1 MSNLKTIKSIG
12 LCSIFTVTLAL
23 FASAQTVPS
32 MPVSAPMFTPEE
44 RAAIVSYW
52 NQPGRLTAHP
62 PLNIATKRQ
71 WRVRLTADGS
81 KWLLKYQI
89 AEGAAGAPPT
99 VNPTA
104 ISGTSV
110 WQTWVNERIAMD
122 RFEAYIVAQSL
133 NNSLM
138 LPTPVM
144 FKTPPPDPGP
154 IPPTLL
160 AACGNPP
167 PFANAVAP
175 QESMVVFNDGDTYT
189 YQDNPRMS
197 PGYAYYRFPAGS
209 EDGGQS
215 VSSMSQSDL
224 DGLFKDAGLN
234 PSQTKVAESVS
245 RLEGGFDAINTYDT
259 GYVSIGFLQFI
270 TAKNGD
276 GDLMH
281 VLAREKSD
289 NLAAFDQD
297 FHRFGIDITPQ
308 GVLDVV
314 DPTTGAELVGTDAV
328 QDVIDFKTLTAVFQ
342 RAGRTS
348 HAFRVAQIETALHD
362 YWPAAVPISVTVNGT
377 VITGV
382 VSDVVH
388 SEAGMAVLFD
398 RLVNR
403 GSINPFPVVLQQIM
417 QQHNFTTLAQTAP
430 YEKLIIQKC
439 VYRTNFLNDPNL
451 SQPQDPPA
459 DTGSNTTLNPAGGPN
474 VSGSGTTTTNDK

>member
-1 MSNLKTIKSIG
+1 MSNTKTIKTIG
-12 LCSIFTVTLAL
+12 LCCISTITLAL
-23 FASAQTVPS
+23 IARAQTVPATPAS
-32 MPVSAPMFTPEE
+32 PPLFTPEE
-44 RAAIVSYW
+44 RAAVVTYW
-52 NQPGRLTAHP
+52 NRTGRLTALP
-62 PLNIATKRQ
+62 PVNISTKGQ

-81 KWLLKYQI
+81 RWLLKYQI
-89 AEGAAGAPPT
+89 AEGAAAAPPT

-104 ISGTSV
+104 IPSTSV

-122 RFEAYIVAQSL
+122 RFEAYLVAQSL

-138 LPTPVM
+138 LPTPVL

-175 QESMVVFNDGDTYT
+175 QDSMVVFNDGEIYT

-197 PGYAYYRFPAGS
+197 PGFAYYRFPAGS

-234 PSQTKVAESVS
+234 PSQTKLAESVS

-289 NLAAFDQD
+289 NPAAFAQD

-314 DPTTGAELVGTDAV
+314 DPTTGAELVGSEAV
-328 QDVIDFKTLTAVFQ
+328 QDVINYKTLTAVFQ

-362 YWPAAVPISVTVNGT
+362 YWPADVPVSVTVNGA

-403 GSINPFPVVLQQIM
+403 GSINPFPTVLQQIM
-417 QQHNFTTLAQTAP
+417 QQHNLTTLAQAAP
-430 YEKLIIQKC
+430 YEQLVIQKC
-439 VYRTNFLNDPNL
+439 VYRTDFLNDPNL
-451 SQPQDPPA
+451 TQPPAPPA
-459 DTGSNTTLNPAGGPN
+459 DSSSIITVNPAGSRS
-474 VSGSGTTTTNDK
+474 VSGTGNTK